1 VVLTDVGVVAV
12 LVIVL
17 ALVLSRLNN
26 RNSTARWSGSEWIV
40 EQTTLPDSTIVS
52 LGRRLIGQD
61 RPDSEVV
68 ERQEVGTVERADPEH
83 EQHVQELMRTAVE
96 RAAQLNK
103 GTAAR

>member
-1 VVLTDVGVVAV
+1 VVLTDVGLVAV

-26 RNSTARWSGSEWIV
+26 RSSADRWSGSEWIV
-40 EQTTLPDSTIVS
+40 EQTTLPEATIVS

-68 ERQEVGTVERADPEH
+68 ERQQVGTVDRADPEH
-83 EQHVQELMRTAVE
+83 EQHVRELMTSAVG
-96 RAAQLNK
+96 RAAQLNQ
-103 GTAAR
+103 GTAA